1 MKIQISNGMF
11 IAMILNIMYAKA
23 IGVTQGVL
31 ARAVGQDMWL
41 ATLLGTLEGIV
52 MMYLTY
58 VVIRRTPD
66 KDYVQLGQ
74 LLLGRWFSILISLV
88 IFAFFVVAFGPIMI
102 TFVYHLRDYFLP
114 DAPLWIFVVTSLVV
128 GAIGCY
134 YGLEVMARIAVIGLL
149 FMFTLNV
156 LITVG
161 SMQEFDIR
169 NLLPIM
175 ESGMPKTAKASM
187 HYLAD
192 CAMATM
198 MATLV
203 LPLVKRVG
211 QGNGRFGVLGILGSG
226 MVIIIWAI
234 LEGAVLSSE
243 VTSQYTLSCMKLA
256 RNAHMGTFLQRYEMI
271 MIALYSLPAL
281 FEVMFC
287 IYGTSV
293 SMSRVFGLKSNRPM
307 IIPCSIVL
315 GIFGYWV
322 IEDHF
327 RAIDFLENYW
337 PFIALPIA
345 IGLPIVML
353 LLRVMLSHKLQKK
366 SA

>member
-1 MKIQISNGMF
+1 MF
-11 IAMILNIMYAKA
+11 IAMILNIMYVKA

-31 ARAVGQDMWL
+31 ARVAGQDMWL
-41 ATLLGTLEGIV
+41 ATLFGTLEGV
-52 MMYLTY
+52 VLVYLTY

-66 KDYVQLGQ
+66 KDYIQLGQ
-74 LLLGRWFSILISLV
+74 LMLGRWLSSIVALA
-88 IFAFFVVAFGPIMI
+88 IFAFFLAAFGPIMI

-114 DAPLWIFVVTSLVV
+114 DAPLWIFVATSLIV

-134 YGLEVMARIAVIGLL
+134 YGLEVMGRVAVIGLL
-149 FMFTLNV
+149 FIFTLNV
-156 LITVG
+156 LITLG
-161 SMQEFDIR
+161 SLQEFDIW
-169 NLLPIM
+169 NLLPVM
-175 ESGMPKTAKASM
+175 ESGLPKTAKASM

-198 MATLV
+198 MGTLI
-203 LPLVKRVG
+203 LPLVKNVEKG
-211 QGNGRFGVLGILGSG
+211 HGRFGVLGILGSG
-226 MVIIIWAI
+226 LVITIWAI
-234 LEGAVLSSE
+234 LEGAVLSAE

-256 RNAHMGTFLQRYEMI
+256 RNAHLGTFLQRYEMI

-293 SMSRVFGLKSNRPM
+293 SMSRIFGLKSNRPM
-307 IIPCSIVL
+307 ILPCCIVL
-315 GIFGYWV
+315 GLFGYWV

-327 RAIDFLENYW
+327 RALDYLENYW
-337 PFIALPIA
+337 PYIGLPIA

-353 LLRVMLSHKLQKK
+353 LLRVLLSHKLQRK

>member
-66 KDYVQLGQ
+66 KDFVQLGQ
-74 LLLGRWFSILISLV
+74 LLLGRWFSSLIALV
-88 IFAFFVVAFGPIMI
+88 IFAFFIVAFGPIMI

-134 YGLEVMARIAVIGLL
+134 YGLEVMGRIAMIGLL
-149 FMFTLNV
+149 FMFALNV
-156 LITVG
+156 LITIG

-169 NLLPIM
+169 NLLPVM
-175 ESGMPKTAKASM
+175 ESGLPRTAKASM

-203 LPLVKRVG
+203 LPLVKKVDI
-211 QGNGRFGVLGILGSG
+211 GNGRFGVLGIIGSG
-226 MVIIIWAI
+226 MMIIIWAI

-256 RNAHMGTFLQRYEMI
+256 RNAHIGTFLQRYEMI

-293 SMSRVFGLKSNRPM
+293 CISRIFGIKSNRPM
-307 IIPCSIVL
+307 IIPCCIVL
-315 GIFGYWV
+315 GVFGYWI

-337 PFIALPIA
+337 PFIALPVA
-345 IGLPIVML
+345 IGLPLIMV
-353 LLRVMLSHKLQKK
+353 LLRVMLGSKLQKK